1 VSTQTVARATEPQ
14 RSFITTL
21 RSERVLAA
29 DVDARLTDR
38 LPTMDARLASQTI
51 TWLLAQPKKAMS
63 DIETATE
70 PEPGY
75 YSVTWNGALRFYCV
89 REGQGRWAGR
99 RFLNRFRS
107 DDLDRP
113 TRQEVKDVYAAIL
126 ANPAEAQKRFADE
139 TVCCYVCGRRLTDA
153 ESREL
158 GIGPVCRKEI

>member
-1 VSTQTVARATEPQ
+1 MLADDVA
-14 RSFITTL
+14 
-21 RSERVLAA
+21 
-29 DVDARLTDR
+29 ARLADR

-51 TWLLAQPKKAMS
+51 EWLLAQPKKAPS
-63 DIETATE
+63 VAQSV

-75 YSVTWNGALRFYCV
+75 YAVPWRGVLRFYCV
-89 REGQGRWAGR
+89 REGTGQWSGR

-113 TRQEVKDVYAAIL
+113 TRQEVVDVYAAIL